1 MDFRTCGDFP
11 RQAQREPGMTT
22 ATTEHDHMTEVIAR
36 AIGPNSEYPS
46 PVQLAA
52 HRAKQ
57 ALKEKQFPTIESKEV
72 TE

>member
-1 MDFRTCGDFP
+1 MS
-11 RQAQREPGMTT
+11 T
-22 ATTEHDHMTEVIAR
+22 ATTEHDYLAEAIAR

-52 HRAKQ
+52 YRAKQ
-57 ALKEKQFPTIESKEV
+57 ALKDKQFPTTELKEI

>member
-1 MDFRTCGDFP
+1 MS
-11 RQAQREPGMTT
+11 MTT
-22 ATTEHDHMTEVIAR
+22 ARDHLSEVIKK
-36 AIGPNSEYPS
+36 AIGGNDSYPS

-52 HRAKQ
+52 HRAQQ

>member
-1 MDFRTCGDFP
+1 MST
-11 RQAQREPGMTT
+11 TT
-22 ATTEHDHMTEVIAR
+22 ASDHLAEVIKK
-36 AIGPNSEYPS
+36 AIGRNDPYPS

-57 ALKEKQFPTIESKEV
+57 ALKEKQFPTIESKVE

>member
-1 MDFRTCGDFP
+1 MS
-11 RQAQREPGMTT
+11 T
-22 ATTEHDHMTEVIAR
+22 ATTEHDHMAEVIAR

-57 ALKEKQFPTIESKEV
+57 ALKDKQFPTIELKEV

>member
-1 MDFRTCGDFP
+1 MSI
-11 RQAQREPGMTT
+11 AT
-22 ATTEHDHMTEVIAR
+22 AEHDHMNELIAR

-57 ALKEKQFPTIESKEV
+57 ALKKKQFPIIESKEV
-72 TE
+72 NK

>member
-1 MDFRTCGDFP
+1 MSI
-11 RQAQREPGMTT
+11 
-22 ATTEHDHMTEVIAR
+22 ATTKHDHMNELIAL

-57 ALKEKQFPTIESKEV
+57 ALKEKQFPTIESKEA